1 MLEQTGPEHNPPQ
14 ETTPITVDS
23 SEHLENLSH
32 DPWNLPFPTRTPSEG
47 RSEVEAQLNAPKLMN
62 FLGMPTTTTMLVKLK
77 GDPELAETLRSFL
90 NNELAINLDTLNEA
104 PVELWPPPHSPKAN
118 IHKFTPTKN

>member
-1 MLEQTGPEHNPPQ
+1 M
-14 ETTPITVDS
+14 TPGIY
-23 SEHLENLSH
+23 
-32 DPWNLPFPTRTPSEG
+32 PFQLVSPSEG

-77 GDPELAETLRSFL
+77 GDPKLAETLRSFL

-104 PVELWPPPHSPKAN
+104 PVELWPPPHSPKADTS
-118 IHKFTPTKN
+118 ISLHQPRTI